1 MSPRKQGQKQ
11 LQPGTGMLSVAL
23 HLISVFLFDLSSD
36 HLHLSF
42 IPITPKVTRRIFRV
56 TGRFSDLERGWRESH
71 IKIQISWG
79 KTLLAQPAS
88 SVHLWNNY
96 LWPGSKLYLKAFPG
110 CPVVK
115 TLPSSTGVWAQS
127 LVWKLRFHLPCGQ
140 KMKTWSRS
148 NIVTNSIK
156 TFKMVKKKKKQ
167 PCTWTNMA
175 TLKST
180 LWIKRKTG

>member
-42 IPITPKVTRRIFRV
+42 IPITPKVTRRIFHV

-88 SVHLWNNY
+88 SVHLWTNY

-110 CPVVK
+110 CPVVDFTFQYRGMGSILGLEAK
-115 TLPSSTGVWAQS
+115 IPLALWPKK
-127 LVWKLRFHLPCGQ
+127 WKYEAE
-140 KMKTWSRS
+140 
-148 NIVTNSIK
+148 
-156 TFKMVKKKKKQ
+156 
-167 PCTWTNMA
+167 A
-175 TLKST
+175 TL
-180 LWIKRKTG
+180 

>member
-42 IPITPKVTRRIFRV
+42 IPITPKVTRRIFHV

-88 SVHLWNNY
+88 SVHLWTNY

-115 TLPSSTGVWAQS
+115 TLPSSTGAAGLIWVGE
-127 LVWKLRFHLPCGQ
+127 LRSYMTPQPKNQNL
-140 KMKTWSRS
+140 
-148 NIVTNSIK
+148 
-156 TFKMVKKKKKQ
+156 KQ
-167 PCTWTNMA
+167 A
-175 TLKST
+175 IL
-180 LWIKRKTG
+180 

>member
-42 IPITPKVTRRIFRV
+42 IPITPKVTRRIFHV

-156 TFKMVKKKKKQ
+156 TFKMVQKKKKQ